1 MINKY
6 HCISQCNFCVV
17 ITSRCVPVPRQPV
30 TWGRGRKSTDAG
42 RPLVA
47 AGMTAAGEGKGDFGI
62 LTGSSNRNVCA
73 KESPAGK
80 KQGAGEKHYRW
91 AITARLNSGM
101 IWWSG
106 AADEPALV
114 RPCGMATTYQDQPSR
129 SYSSTNARPPKAIK
143 APTVRESGSV
153 AHDMPRWVVAKDF
166 LCRTSSSTGRPR
178 RHCKP
183 GWT

>member
-1 MINKY
+1 MFRFP
-6 HCISQCNFCVV
+6 S
-17 ITSRCVPVPRQPV
+17 PV
-30 TWGRGRKSTDAG
+30 TRAGDARAPTPAG
-42 RPLVA
+42 PRRSPGWPLP
-47 AGMTAAGEGKGDFGI
+47 GEGKGDFGI